1 MRKADQY
8 LRDKDKY
15 LRRVSDCIKLAKR
28 AKTEAQKEK
37 LLQIAVAWRA
47 LVEESHSHTVV
58 LADPP
63 SKN

>member
-15 LRRVSDCIKLAKR
+15 LRRASDCIKLAKR
-28 AKTEAQKEK
+28 AKTETQKEK
-37 LLQIAVAWRA
+37 LLEVAVAWRA
-47 LVEESHSHTVV
+47 LAEQSQTVV
-58 LADPP
+58 PPDPP